1 MLDVGEDEAVNIV
14 LNKLERGIQPTEADL
29 IAADLCVKC
38 AGFGFFDYE
47 DDGFTEIPCD
57 HCKPTS

>member
-1 MLDVGEDEAVNIV
+1 MDDDQAIHVVLD
-14 LNKLERGIQPTEADL
+14 KLERGIQPSEAEL
-29 IAADLCVKC
+29 QAADLCVKC
-38 AGFGFFDYE
+38 AGFGFIDYE